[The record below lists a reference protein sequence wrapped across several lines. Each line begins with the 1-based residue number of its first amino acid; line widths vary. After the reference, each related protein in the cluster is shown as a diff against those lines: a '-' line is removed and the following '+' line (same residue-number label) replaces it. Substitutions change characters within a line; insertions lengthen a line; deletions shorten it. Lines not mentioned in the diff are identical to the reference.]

1 MADLDSCARAASALH
16 PGRVDDAITVPLP
29 KHLDERGRGSGLG
42 LWLACSRAEWMSS
55 LGLLSA
61 PIGGLISFRRT
72 CTNSSSTSPY
82 FGGKASLE
90 SLEDGES
97 KTLCTWW

>member
-1 MADLDSCARAASALH
+1 
-16 PGRVDDAITVPLP
+16 
-29 KHLDERGRGSGLG
+29 
-42 LWLACSRAEWMSS
+42 MSS

-97 KTLCTWW
+97 KALCTWW